1 MSGYQGFYLASTLDV
16 NEGVSMKKTLLF
28 LMSALMWSLNPAWAL
43 ECLDVLTSTES
54 KTITVNDINNPE
66 AFFEAMTKGMIL
78 KPHQEG
84 LFGFYRTVFG
94 DSSTDVG
101 KDLEAVYRVLDKY
114 PSLLDEQIL
123 FKEVHL
129 NQIEKKYPVP
139 DKLKTFTSS
148 LLKSMG
154 RTRANLFYTDTNLGF
169 WKKIL
174 MPPLEK
180 ETLNSKFKR
189 RLDSLIP
196 IELRN
201 QLKETNADNFSENTK
216 LLFNALHKY
225 EKWLVKRNKSQKQIN
240 KIRQALVD
248 LIHSAPFFNASL
260 VKSLK
265 SDSGLDVL
273 SALKKLF
280 NLRDQLSMEFGFENH
295 FIEVTQK
302 YNSQPTRQDLSSD
315 LLTDTLRTFEEEIL
329 KLPFKEVKTSL
340 VRVRPLS
347 IIESPFRSCL
357 GGGDCSSQVYFE
369 KALDPNFYY
378 FTMTDEKHLS
388 SGHVTIVLG
397 EARDST
403 HTLVKTAFIDK
414 IQNIDNKDLFV
425 VLEAIRRSVED
436 KGFLLALPKSIG
448 NANDLSITETTRSFV
463 KTELLPLQDKDLRGF
478 KPFKNDYDFS
488 KGFSR
493 SHQSLALSVLKPIE
507 DTEQGKFS
515 LKHSYA
521 NIEAPKHLT
530 IDVLTEDIMKLGE
543 SSYEKDLLQFI
554 ALSERVN
561 EFTKYGFDDKE
572 YWQKIIDLFETTD
585 SQKVKKQSF
594 YALILLKG
602 RIDLADRSNFSSEL
616 WQHILG
622 EVIQWGKSSKTLRKK
637 TWEAWANDS
646 SIDSSLQK
654 EIRSFIEAPWFNK
667 DSAFVW
673 ASQFGHVDVVERLL
687 REGAHVNAKD
697 SRGDTALIWASYY
710 GHADVVERLL
720 REGAHVNAKDSDG
733 YTALIWAS
741 YYGYVDVVERLLREG
756 AHVNAKTSDKNT
768 ALLWASYNGHTD
780 VVERLLRESAH
791 VNTKDSDKNTALL
804 WASYYGHTDVV
815 ERILKHK
822 DTDVNAENS
831 HGDTALIWA
840 SRFGHVDIVKQILKQ
855 KGIDVNA
862 KNPHGETALTLASHN
877 GQIDLVELLLKHK
890 DIDVNAKTKSGD
902 TALIWA
908 SYYGHADVVERILKH
923 KNINVNAKDSDGHTA
938 LIWASM
944 NGHADVV
951 KRILKHKDTDV
962 NAEGSNGY
970 TALIWASYYG
980 YVDIVKRIL
989 KQKDTDVNAKTS
1001 YGYTALMLASWFGHV
1016 DVVKLLLKQKGISV
1030 SDKDSVGNTALM
1042 LASRDEHTDV
1052 VERISE
1058 YIKQFNNGLEN
1069 F

>member
-1 MSGYQGFYLASTLDV
+1 MSGHQGFYLVSTLDV

-28 LMSALMWSLNPAWAL
+28 LMSALMWISPAWAL

-94 DSSTDVG
+94 DSSTNVG
-101 KDLEAVYRVLDKY
+101 KDLEAVYRVLNKY
-114 PSLLDEQIL
+114 PNLLDEKVL

-180 ETLNSKFKR
+180 GKKLSKEEKETLNSKFKR

-196 IELRN
+196 IELRD

-216 LLFNALHKY
+216 LLFNTLNKY

-280 NLRDQLSMEFGFENH
+280 NLRDQLSMEFGFENR
-295 FIEVTQK
+295 FIEATQK

-448 NANDLSITETTRSFV
+448 DLNGLSNTETTRSFV
-463 KTELLPLQDKDLRGF
+463 KTELLSQDKDQDEDLRGF
-478 KPFKNDYDFS
+478 KPFKNDYDFN

-521 NIEAPKHLT
+521 NIEAPEHLT

-561 EFTKYGFDDKE
+561 EFTKYRFDDKE

-622 EVIQWGKSSKTLRKK
+622 EVIQWGKSSKTLRKN

-646 SIDSSLQK
+646 STDSSLQK
-654 EIRSFIEAPWFNK
+654 EIGSFIEAPWFNK

-673 ASQFGHVDVVERLL
+673 ASKYGHVDVVERLLREGAHVNTKDSDENTALIWASVNGHADVVERLLREGAHMNAKGYNGHTALIWASVNGHADVVKRILKQNDIDVNAKDSYGYTALIWASRNGHVDVVERLL
-687 REGAHVNAKD
+687 REGAHVNAKK
-697 SRGDTALIWASYY
+697 GHNGYTALIWASYN
-710 GHADVVERLL
+710 GHANVVKRLL
-720 REGAHVNAKDSDG
+720 KQKNINVNAKTPDG

-741 YYGYVDVVERLLREG
+741 INGHVDVVKWILKQKNIN
-756 AHVNAKTSDKNT
+756 VNAK
-768 ALLWASYNGHTD
+768 
-780 VVERLLRESAH
+780 
-791 VNTKDSDKNTALL
+791 DSD
-804 WASYYGHTDVV
+804 GH
-815 ERILKHK
+815 
-822 DTDVNAENS
+822 
-831 HGDTALIWA
+831 TALIWA
-840 SRFGHVDIVKQILKQ
+840 SQFGHVDIVKQILKQ

-862 KNPHGETALTLASHN
+862 KNPHGNTALTLASHN

-908 SYYGHADVVERILKH
+908 SR
-923 KNINVNAKDSDGHTA
+923 
-938 LIWASM
+938 
-944 NGHADVV
+944 
-951 KRILKHKDTDV
+951 
-962 NAEGSNGY
+962 
-970 TALIWASYYG
+970 
-980 YVDIVKRIL
+980 
-989 KQKDTDVNAKTS
+989 
-1001 YGYTALMLASWFGHV
+1001 FGHV
-1016 DVVKLLLKQKGISV
+1016 DIVKLLLKQKGINV
-1030 SDKDSVGNTALM
+1030 SDKDSNSDGSTALVW
-1042 LASRDEHTDV
+1042 ASQFGHTDV

-1058 YIKQFNNGLEN
+1058 YIRQFNNGLEN

>member
-1 MSGYQGFYLASTLDV
+1 
-16 NEGVSMKKTLLF
+16 
-28 LMSALMWSLNPAWAL
+28 
-43 ECLDVLTSTES
+43 
-54 KTITVNDINNPE
+54 
-66 AFFEAMTKGMIL
+66 
-78 KPHQEG
+78 
-84 LFGFYRTVFG
+84 
-94 DSSTDVG
+94 
-101 KDLEAVYRVLDKY
+101 
-114 PSLLDEQIL
+114 
-123 FKEVHL
+123 
-129 NQIEKKYPVP
+129 
-139 DKLKTFTSS
+139 
-148 LLKSMG
+148 MG
-154 RTRANLFYTDTNLGF
+154 RTRANLLRNKTYTDTNLGF

-280 NLRDQLSMEFGFENH
+280 NLRDQLSMEFGFENR

-329 KLPFKEVKTSL
+329 KLPFKEVKTPL

-347 IIESPFRSCL
+347 IIESPFRGCL
-357 GGGDCSSQVYFE
+357 GGGDCSSDIYFE

-414 IQNIDNKDLFV
+414 IQNIGHKDLVV

-448 NANDLSITETTRSFV
+448 GVNDLSITETTRSFV
-463 KTELLPLQDKDLRGF
+463 KSELLSQDKDQDEDLRGF
-478 KPFKNDYDFS
+478 KPFKNDYDFN

-493 SHQSLALSVLKPIE
+493 SHKSLALSVLKPIE

-543 SSYEKDLLQFI
+543 SLYEKDLFQFI

-561 EFTKYGFDDKE
+561 ELAKYRFDDKE

-622 EVIQWGKSSKTLRKK
+622 EVIQWGKSSKTLRKN

-654 EIRSFIEAPWFNK
+654 EIGSFIEAPWFNK

-687 REGAHVNAKD
+687 
-697 SRGDTALIWASYY
+697 
-710 GHADVVERLL
+710 
-720 REGAHVNAKDSDG
+720 
-733 YTALIWAS
+733 
-741 YYGYVDVVERLLREG
+741 
-756 AHVNAKTSDKNT
+756 
-768 ALLWASYNGHTD
+768 
-780 VVERLLRESAH
+780 
-791 VNTKDSDKNTALL
+791 
-804 WASYYGHTDVV
+804 
-815 ERILKHK
+815 
-822 DTDVNAENS
+822 
-831 HGDTALIWA
+831 
-840 SRFGHVDIVKQILKQ
+840 
-855 KGIDVNA
+855 
-862 KNPHGETALTLASHN
+862 
-877 GQIDLVELLLKHK
+877 KHK
-890 DIDVNAKTKSGD
+890 DINVNETNKYAE
-902 TALIWA
+902 TAL
-908 SYYGHADVVERILKH
+908 K
-923 KNINVNAKDSDGHTA
+923 
-938 LIWASM
+938 
-944 NGHADVV
+944 
-951 KRILKHKDTDV
+951 
-962 NAEGSNGY
+962 
-970 TALIWASYYG
+970 
-980 YVDIVKRIL
+980 
-989 KQKDTDVNAKTS
+989 
-1001 YGYTALMLASWFGHV
+1001 
-1016 DVVKLLLKQKGISV
+1016 
-1030 SDKDSVGNTALM
+1030 
-1042 LASRDEHTDV
+1042 LASRNGHIKGRTAFRTYLRSSLLLFTLNSRQDLG
-1052 VERISE
+1052 SE
-1058 YIKQFNNGLEN
+1058 EGEPFTSCPYPIIHLD
-1069 F
+1069 

>member
-28 LMSALMWSLNPAWAL
+28 LICILISALMWISPAWAL

-54 KTITVNDINNPE
+54 KTSTVNDINNPE

-94 DSSTDVG
+94 DSSTNVG
-101 KDLEAVYRVLDKY
+101 KDLEAIYRVLNKY
-114 PSLLDEQIL
+114 PNLLDEKIL

-180 ETLNSKFKR
+180 GKNLSKEEKETLNSKFKR

-196 IELRN
+196 IELRD
-201 QLKETNADNFSENTK
+201 QLKGTDADNFSENTK
-216 LLFNALHKY
+216 LLFNTLHKY

-280 NLRDQLSMEFGFENH
+280 NLRDQLSMEFGFGNH
-295 FIEVTQK
+295 FIEATQK

-357 GGGDCSSQVYFE
+357 GGGDCSSRTYFE

-436 KGFLLALPKSIG
+436 KGFLLALPKNIG
-448 NANDLSITETTRSFV
+448 DLNGLSNTETTRSFV
-463 KTELLPLQDKDLRGF
+463 KSELLSQDKDEDLRGF

-493 SHQSLALSVLKPIE
+493 AHQSLALSVLKPIK

-521 NIEAPKHLT
+521 NIEAPEHLT
-530 IDVLTEDIMKLGE
+530 IDVLTEDIMKLGK

-561 EFTKYGFDDKE
+561 EFAKYGFDDKE

-622 EVIQWGKSSKTLRKK
+622 EVIQWGKSSKTLRKN

-646 SIDSSLQK
+646 STDSSLQK
-654 EIRSFIEAPWFNK
+654 EIGSFIEAPWFNK

-673 ASQFGHVDVVERLL
+673 ASQFGHVDVVERIL
-687 REGAHVNAKD
+687 REGAHVNVKD
-697 SRGDTALIWASYY
+697 VDGITALIWASYY
-710 GHADVVERLL
+710 GHANVVERLL

-741 YYGYVDVVERLLREG
+741 IDGYVDVVKRILKHNDIDVNAKGSDGYTALIWASRFGHVDVVERLLKHKDIDVNAKGSDGYTALIWASYYGYVDIVERLLREG
-756 AHVNAKTSDKNT
+756 AHVNAKGSDEYT
-768 ALLWASYNGHTD
+768 ALMLASYNGHAN
-780 VVERLLRESAH
+780 VVERLL
-791 VNTKDSDKNTALL
+791 KQKN
-804 WASYYGHTDVV
+804 
-815 ERILKHK
+815 IN
-822 DTDVNAENS
+822 VNAKTPD
-831 HGDTALIWA
+831 GDTALIWA
-840 SRFGHVDIVKQILKQ
+840 SVNGQFDVVKLLLREGAHVNAKGSDGYTALIWASQFGHVDIVKQILKQ

-862 KNPHGETALTLASHN
+862 KNPHGNTALTLASHN

-908 SYYGHADVVERILKH
+908 SYKGYAEVVKLLLKH

-938 LIWASM
+938 LIWASQF
-944 NGHADVV
+944 GHADVV
-951 KRILKHKDTDV
+951 KRI
-962 NAEGSNGY
+962 
-970 TALIWASYYG
+970 
-980 YVDIVKRIL
+980 
-989 KQKDTDVNAKTS
+989 
-1001 YGYTALMLASWFGHV
+1001 
-1016 DVVKLLLKQKGISV
+1016 
-1030 SDKDSVGNTALM
+1030 
-1042 LASRDEHTDV
+1042 
-1052 VERISE
+1052 SE
-1058 YIKQFNNGLEN
+1058 YIKQLNNGLEN